1 MRVKTPKYK
10 GNMEQLLSP
19 EQEADLINDLMV
31 ILEELNW
38 QIAYKVDPNDSQE
51 KIQGIIVG
59 NTDFVNDI
67 LSSIDGKNSID
78 INEMFVGNTDELN

>member
-19 EQEADLINDLMV
+19 EQEDDLIKDLMV

-38 QIAYKVDPNDSQE
+38 QIAYKVSMDGKDRIE
-51 KIQGIIVG
+51 GIVVG
-59 NTDFVNDI
+59 GTDFVNDV
-67 LSSIDGKNSID
+67 LSAIDGKNSID
-78 INEMFVGNTDELN
+78 VNEMFVGNTDELN